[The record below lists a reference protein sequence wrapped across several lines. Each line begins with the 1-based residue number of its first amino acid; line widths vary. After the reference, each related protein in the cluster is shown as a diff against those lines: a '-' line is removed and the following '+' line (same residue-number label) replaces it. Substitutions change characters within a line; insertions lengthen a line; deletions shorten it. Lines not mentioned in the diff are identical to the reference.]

1 MTNPNRKY
9 ERLYLSIDTD
19 DVRDQIRAIIDQGYY
34 VERPSEYQLK
44 IGAVNYYPH
53 TGTITIDRSR
63 RYPLKGLDAL
73 LELLEKQRATIV
85 TL

>member
-1 MTNPNRKY
+1 MTNPDRKY
-9 ERLYLSIDTD
+9 ERLYLSTDTE
-19 DVRDQIRAIIDQGYY
+19 DVRVQIHAIVDKGHY

-63 RYPLKGLDAL
+63 RYPLKGFDAL
-73 LELLEKQRATIV
+73 LELLEKQRARFV